1 MRIKSK
7 KKLALLVGMAL
18 TVGTSMAVS
27 PMEAYA
33 FTSVGYSEFKNGSD
47 AHVQGIYTVTKYD
60 GSKAT
65 YVEADQAVA
74 AALESLAKDTEDSAI
89 NFGLW
94 KGMNGSVATEKIT
107 AFKKALNGKDM
118 TINAGKKIGFTQSD
132 GAQVVLSAGK
142 LRAAVSISVQR
153 ETLRLKVI
161 WIL

>member
-7 KKLALLVGMAL
+7 KKLALLVSMAL

-33 FTSVGYSEFKNGSD
+33 FTSVGYSEFMNGSEGGLKP
-47 AHVQGIYTVTKYD
+47 QGIYTVTKYD

-74 AALESLAKDTEDSAI
+74 AALESLAKDTENSAI

-94 KGMNGSVATEKIT
+94 KDIDKNVATDKIKAFQT
-107 AFKKALNGKDM
+107 ALASKDM
-118 TINAGKKIGFTQSD
+118 TINAGKGISFTQ
-132 GAQVVLSAGK
+132 
-142 LRAAVSISVQR
+142 
-153 ETLRLKVI
+153 
-161 WIL
+161 